1 MQKIVGSV
9 SVLAYH
15 SSNRKPNRGS
25 CWRQTDSLS
34 RHLSFRLVVRII
46 LFRFRRVK
54 NRSFPTENP
63 RFRRFFA
70 LSSVCPRYV
79 YKRFPLPR
87 SRGSSN
93 HRLTHRVK
101 MSSTERE
108 RGTRGG
114 GRERE
119 EIAARNRAS
128 SPPKFQLAAFR
139 RFTALVNPNTIVV
152 ERTISPPRSAVA
164 YACNA
169 FSLGAT

>member
-9 SVLAYH
+9 SVLAYD

-46 LFRFRRVK
+46 LFRFRRAK
-54 NRSFPTENP
+54 NRSFPKIGDFVVSL
-63 RFRRFFA
+63 RFRQ
-70 LSSVCPRYV
+70 CPRYV
-79 YKRFPLPR
+79 YERFPLPR

-114 GRERE
+114 GRGRE